1 LHTGDI
7 LKSLR
12 PGQWTKNLFVFAAL
26 VFARKMFNLP
36 FLLRTLGAFA
46 VFCVLSGSLYIV
58 NDVLDFKEDRV
69 HPKKSRRPIASGRIG
84 RSRALAVAVFLGAAS
99 LFSAYLLSPNFF
111 IACAGYLILQ
121 LAYSMKLKHIVILDA
136 FLVASG
142 FVIRVV
148 AGGLVIDV
156 PLSSWLLICSTLL
169 ALFIALS
176 KRRHELVLLEEN
188 ASNHRPI
195 LKEYS
200 AHLLDQMISVVT
212 ASTVIA
218 YCLYTVSED
227 TLRKFGT
234 SNLIYTTPFVLYG
247 IFRYL
252 YLVHQKS
259 KGGSPEELLLQD
271 RPLLIA
277 VFLWIATAIS
287 ILYFL

>member
-148 AGGLVIDV
+148 EGGLVIDV

-176 KRRHELVLLEEN
+176 KRRH
-188 ASNHRPI
+188 
-195 LKEYS
+195 
-200 AHLLDQMISVVT
+200 
-212 ASTVIA
+212 
-218 YCLYTVSED
+218 
-227 TLRKFGT
+227 
-234 SNLIYTTPFVLYG
+234 
-247 IFRYL
+247 
-252 YLVHQKS
+252 
-259 KGGSPEELLLQD
+259 
-271 RPLLIA
+271 
-277 VFLWIATAIS
+277 
-287 ILYFL
+287 